1 MISLPN
7 ARRAAADQLREY
19 DLDEMPEWRLA
30 SDDDTGRGE
39 PQCIAPVCPDPEH
52 ERVDASIYDCC
63 PGPVVEVGDR
73 LLAEYLVALLND
85 DREGGASA

>member
-7 ARRAAADQLREY
+7 ARSAAAERLREY
-19 DLDEMPEWRLA
+19 DLDALPEWRVA
-30 SDDDTGRGE
+30 ADDDSGRTE
-39 PQCIAPVCPDPEH
+39 PQCIAPVCPDDEH
-52 ERVDASIYDCC
+52 ERVDASVYSCC

-85 DREGGASA
+85 DREAGEQQ